1 MYKNQKFRKF
11 KILPYELDKSS
22 GTIHLNYSMD
32 NDIKFKETINFNK
45 DLNKLSKNHFQ
56 ALKKALNFLSV
67 IAGISYYKSYIP
79 KEICVKSL
87 ALSKEEQN
95 FIYKI
100 YLYGLGEF
108 SCRNNIDIKKHLNFT
123 FTDSKQPS
131 PSKLQLPQ
139 RSTILVGGGKDSIT
153 SLEIMKNSDEEL
165 LTLAINPAKPIIDT
179 INISGI
185 SPIFIQRKLAPL
197 LFELNNSGAYN
208 GHIPITAI
216 VSTISLCAAII
227 YGFNNIIISNER
239 SANEGNIVHN
249 NIVVNHQYS
258 KSMEFELDF
267 NNFINNNITPSI
279 SYFSLLRPLSELHI
293 ASLFLRNN
301 SYDHVFTSCNR
312 AFKIN
317 KNKEDISKL
326 WCCKCPKCRFVFL
339 IMATFTT
346 PERLIN
352 IFGKNLLDDISQ
364 LDDYRQLCGL
374 SGHKPWEC
382 VGELQESAAAI
393 YQLSKNKNW
402 QNSKIVK
409 TIIDEIENKYPN
421 IEEIWNELLIA
432 SNQHNIP
439 KKHLRILED
448 IIGTIQ

>member
-1 MYKNQKFRKF
+1 MYKNQKFKKF
-11 KILPYELDKSS
+11 IIMPYELDKSS
-22 GTIHLNYSMD
+22 GIVHLNYSMD
-32 NDIKFKETINFNK
+32 NDIKFKETINFNT
-45 DLNKLSKNHFQ
+45 DLNKLSKNHLHT
-56 ALKKALNFLSV
+56 LKKVLNFLSV

-79 KEICVKSL
+79 KEICAKNTP
-87 ALSKEEQN
+87 LSKEEQD
-95 FIYKI
+95 FVYKI

-108 SCRNNIDIKKHLNFT
+108 SCRNDIDLKKHLNFI
-123 FTDSKQPS
+123 FTDSKQQS
-131 PSKLQLPQ
+131 TDKLQLPQ
-139 RSTILVGGGKDSIT
+139 RSTILIGGGKDSIT
-153 SLEIMKNSDEEL
+153 SLEIMKNSNEEL

-179 INISGI
+179 IKISGI
-185 SPIFIQRKLAPL
+185 SPIFIQRKLDPI

-249 NIVVNHQYS
+249 DITVNHQYS

-293 ASLFLRNN
+293 ARLFLQKNN
-301 SYDHVFTSCNR
+301 YDNIFTSCNR

-317 KNKEDISKL
+317 KNEKDSSKL
-326 WCCKCPKCRFVFL
+326 WCCECPKCRFVFL
-339 IMATFTT
+339 IMATFTN

-364 LDDYRQLCGL
+364 LDDYKQLCGL

-402 QNSKIVK
+402 QNSKIIK
-409 TIIDEIENKYPN
+409 IIKNDIKEKYPD
-421 IEEIWNELLIA
+421 IETIWNKLLTA
-432 SNQHNIP
+432 SKHHNIP
-439 KKHLRILED
+439 KKYLQILED